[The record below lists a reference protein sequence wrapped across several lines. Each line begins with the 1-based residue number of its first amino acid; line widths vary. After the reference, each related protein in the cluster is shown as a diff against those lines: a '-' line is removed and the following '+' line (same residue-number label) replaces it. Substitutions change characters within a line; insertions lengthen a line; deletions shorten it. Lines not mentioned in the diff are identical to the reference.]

1 MNLQLIVFLLTF
13 LVSPKLASELSRDQV
28 LCVTPQTESEVETIR
43 NVTTE
48 FRLVLWQPDS
58 VQHIAKSKDAH
69 LYVTASDVQQL
80 KQKFTENNITYRV
93 MVENTQPL
101 IEKQMVNLTADPRNA
116 VSYYEQY
123 HPLSEIYA
131 WMIQIS
137 DRYPELLQLI
147 PIGSSYEKRP
157 LYVLKLYG
165 KQRKAKSAVW
175 IDCGIHA
182 REWVSPAFCQWF
194 VGHDRMW
201 RKNRAKYDDSNCIG
215 TDLNR
220 NFDAGW
226 CGPGA
231 SKNPCDA
238 TYCGP
243 FPESEPEVRAV
254 ARFLRWNKENIKGY
268 ITIHSYSQ
276 MLLFPYSYTTNKAK
290 DHKELSDMATKAVN
304 AIKNYYYN
312 RYTAGPGAETI
323 YLAPGGS
330 DDWAYDIGIKYSF
343 TFELRDKGQY
353 GFLLPPNLIKPTC
366 LETLTAV
373 KVILQHIK
381 QNVE

>member
-194 VGHDRMW
+194 VGHAVEFYDRDPLMKSILDVLDFYVLPVMNVDGYEYTWNVDRMW

-290 DHKELSDMATKAVN
+290 DHKELIWLLEDQMTGHMTLASNIHSHLNCV
-304 AIKNYYYN
+304 IKGNM
-312 RYTAGPGAETI
+312 
-323 YLAPGGS
+323 
-330 DDWAYDIGIKYSF
+330 
-343 TFELRDKGQY
+343 
-353 GFLLPPNLIKPTC
+353 GFFYHLI
-366 LETLTAV
+366 
-373 KVILQHIK
+373 
-381 QNVE
+381 